1 MNLDE
6 FLRSQET
13 MSDLEIF
20 DGESYRG
27 VSRKKLLALVRK
39 LREQRDAGRLL
50 NIDLEEWQE
59 MKAEFNA
66 ALDEIVRGG

>member
-1 MNLDE
+1 
-6 FLRSQET
+6 

-39 LREQRDAGRLL
+39 LREQRDEAIKSACASPEANQGSETW
-50 NIDLEEWQE
+50 DE
-59 MKAEFNA
+59 MAARDITADNA